1 MIINDISTLIYDNV
15 IYVPDLCQGSR
26 ITVRLYCPLLG
37 NHFIAQGRGFRI
49 NTQICFKWR
58 ENVTNNFKK

>member
-15 IYVPDLCQGSR
+15 IYAPDKAGSR

-37 NHFIAQGRGFRI
+37 NPFIAQIRDSRI

-58 ENVTNNFKK
+58 ENVINNEKTE